1 MDYPEELLYSQEH
14 EWVGVNGNRA
24 RVGITDFAQDAL
36 GDVVYIEMPEL
47 GATVSANASCAEDES
62 TKAVSDVYSPVSG
75 TVSAINDELAAAPE
89 RLNQD
94 PYEEGWIYEVE
105 MSDPSELDGL
115 MDSSGYK
122 AFAEGGS

>member
-14 EWVGVNGNRA
+14 EWVSVDGNRA

-36 GDVVYIEMPEL
+36 GDVVYVEMPEL
-47 GATVSANASCAEDES
+47 GATVSANVSCAEVES

-75 TVSAINDELAAAPE
+75 TVSAINDGLTNTPE

-94 PYEEGWIYEVE
+94 PYQEGWIYEVE
-105 MSDPSELDGL
+105 MSDL
-115 MDSSGYK
+115 
-122 AFAEGGS
+122 